1 MPDREKDPLGEQI
14 DANLRRVYQS
24 MAEEPVPDRFMQLLK
39 QLREQE
45 KSTEKGGAD
54 K

>member
-24 MAEEPVPDRFMQLLK
+24 MAEEPVPDRFMQLLE

-45 KSTEKGGAD
+45 KSTEKGGVD